1 METGDEGGH
10 YCLFVVFLVLVSFGG
25 VFDLRVEGVFG
36 DGCRSWRGMRVE
48 EGCWLYKVRQGPR
61 FDLFTTYL
69 TLRGKFLDF
78 CMRDDGGA
86 RTHSGSCLASASLRV
101 HVFGAALRILRYGYV
116 G

>member
-69 TLRGKFLDF
+69 TLPYAGNFLIF
-78 CMRDDGGA
+78 VCGM
-86 RTHSGSCLASASLRV
+86 T
-101 HVFGAALRILRYGYV
+101 AALGLIQDLALLLRH
-116 G
+116 